1 MRRGNTPPPRHTAG
15 YSPEGESDKAFESVC
30 IRHGR
35 CGLVELYR
43 MQAPAG
49 KWDPL
54 IETSL
59 EAVEGVYLLIRKN
72 RLAGITEGQ
81 IKSVGAPDSWMSPLP
96 STQSIHALPA
106 MRRDVPLANTV
117 PQF

>member
-1 MRRGNTPPPRHTAG
+1 MGRGNTPPPLRG

-49 KWDPL
+49 NWGPL
-54 IETSL
+54 IETSW
-59 EAVEGVYLLIRKN
+59 EVVEGVYPLTRKN
-72 RLAGITEGQ
+72 RLAGITVCQ
-81 IKSVGAPDSWMSPLP
+81 K
-96 STQSIHALPA
+96 T
-106 MRRDVPLANTV
+106 
-117 PQF
+117 

>member
-1 MRRGNTPPPRHTAG
+1 MRRGNTPPPLRG

-43 MQAPAG
+43 MQAPAW
-49 KWDPL
+49 KYPL

-81 IKSVGAPDSWMSPLP
+81 IKSAGAPAGALED
-96 STQSIHALPA
+96 LPA
-106 MRRDVPLANTV
+106 SSVETPRWASL
-117 PQF
+117 